1 MRRPPPD
8 NCANCGTDIPRNA
21 RACPECGADERT
33 GWRETDTYDG
43 LDLPDS
49 AWEDGDNDTAA
60 NRRPAPGRYANSAR
74 RAPHGH
80 AAGRDPDT
88 GLPWYWTAVAL
99 ALLIGAILYVA
110 GLL

>member
-1 MRRPPPD
+1 MRRPPPPPET
-8 NCANCGTDIPRNA
+8 CANCSADIPRNA

-33 GWRETDTYDG
+33 GWREENVYDG
-43 LDLPDS
+43 LELPDS
-49 AWEDGDNDTAA
+49 AWDDDDDTAS
-60 NRRPAPGRYANSAR
+60 NRRHANAR
-74 RAPHGH
+74 RANDRH
-80 AAGRDPDT
+80 ALGRDPDT

>member
-1 MRRPPPD
+1 MGRPAPET
-8 NCANCGTDIPRNA
+8 CANCGADIHRHA

-49 AWEDGDNDTAA
+49 AWEDEDNATTA
-60 NRRPAPGRYANSAR
+60 NRHRALGRLQSRNAP
-74 RAPHGH
+74 
-80 AAGRDPDT
+80 GRDPDT

-99 ALLIGAILYVA
+99 ALLLGAILYVT